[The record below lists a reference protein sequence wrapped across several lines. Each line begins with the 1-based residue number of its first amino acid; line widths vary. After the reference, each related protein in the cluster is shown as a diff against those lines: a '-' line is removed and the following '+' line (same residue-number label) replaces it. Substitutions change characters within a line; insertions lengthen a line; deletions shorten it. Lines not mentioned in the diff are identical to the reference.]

1 MWLDVEKNDLI
12 NHFDFL
18 CDYGFKIEFL
28 SFEKDSAEYIKMNTM
43 VALIH
48 NGKKYFVIKVLRN
61 YPFEPKMF
69 YKLES
74 FDELSR
80 IFAYNSDKEI
90 SVYDMDRDIWEKNKK
105 KVKLGWFSTTVV
117 YDVYAT
123 VSSSIKRQIE
133 QKSSFY
139 GIPIY

>member
-1 MWLDVEKNDLI
+1 MWLDAEKNDII

-28 SFEKDSAEYIKMNTM
+28 SFEKDSVEYIKMNTM

-48 NGKKYFVIKVLRN
+48 NEKNYFVIRLLRD

-69 YKLES
+69 YRIES
-74 FDELSR
+74 LDELPF
-80 IFAYNSDKEI
+80 IFVYNSDKEI
-90 SVYDMDRDIWEKNKK
+90 PVYNMDKDIWEKNKK
-105 KVKLGWFSTTVV
+105 KLKLGLFSSSIV
-117 YDVYAT
+117 YDVYEV

-133 QKSSFY
+133 EKSSFY
-139 GIPIY
+139 GISTK

>member
-1 MWLDVEKNDLI
+1 MWLDSEKKDI
-12 NHFDFL
+12 IDHFAFL
-18 CDYGFKIEFL
+18 SEYGFKIEFL
-28 SFEKDSAEYIKMNTM
+28 SFEKGTTEYTQLNTM

-48 NGKKYFVIKVLRN
+48 NEKDYLAIRILRN

-74 FDELSR
+74 LDELPK
-80 IFAYNSDKEI
+80 IFVYNSDKEI
-90 SVYDMDRDIWEKNKK
+90 HVRDMDKDIWEKNKK
-105 KVKLGWFSTTVV
+105 KIKTGWFSSSIV
-117 YDVYAT
+117 YDVYGA

-139 GIPIY
+139 GISIH